1 MPGADRKQ
9 QLRLVI
15 TSATLDGEK
24 FSNFFKECPVLTI
37 SGRCFP
43 VQVSHMIEKPDQP
56 YLQLAVDKALD
67 IHLYEPLGDIL
78 VFLTGQAEI
87 EQVVHP
93 HWWANGPCLLTSE
106 EMSHTNNAYSM
117 GQLR

>member
-1 MPGADRKQ
+1 MI
-9 QLRLVI
+9 V

-24 FSNFFKECPVLTI
+24 FSSFFTECPVLTI

-43 VQVSHMIEKPDQP
+43 VQVSHLLDKPEQP
-56 YLQLAVDKALD
+56 YLQLAIDKALD

-87 EQVVHP
+87 EQVSWCSFSLVTAWNTGLNWHVP
-93 HWWANGPCLLTSE
+93 KPDLMLSLDKKN
-106 EMSHTNNAYSM
+106 
-117 GQLR
+117 